1 MEPRNENNI
10 GNSKKDPIS
19 NNSNKFKENF
29 TTTNTTI
36 LTTGAETPGIT
47 NRKVKLKSNNNGSG
61 DSSPRSTEGNHQGS
75 NPDDWMADLT
85 PREVQMIMD
94 SGICKMVLEVAVIK
108 TQIFY
113 VCYIGFFRRCK
124 DQLAQY
130 LLCSFPTY

>member
-61 DSSPRSTEGNHQGS
+61 DSSPRATEGNQQDS

-94 SGICKMVLEVAVIK
+94 SGICKMVLEIAVIK
-108 TQIFY
+108 IQIIY
-113 VCYIGFFRRCK
+113 VCV
-124 DQLAQY
+124 LN
-130 LLCSFPTY
+130 T